1 MRAREGKEKA
11 GLQQAQPR
19 ARRGALRERVCA
31 NDVIETA
38 CVMPLILLLVMGIL
52 AFGFSAWQRSSIDY
66 ELSHMA
72 EDLPDDWAGK
82 DADEVVRELIL
93 KDSFLDGSKLT
104 VSNARVEESSET
116 STRANDAVSKRLGSS
131 GSYTKET
138 WVTVTADVEYDAT
151 GALALAGRID
161 YKRTVSGTYLVE
173 RRYEVF

>member
-1 MRAREGKEKA
+1 MSMDGK
-11 GLQQAQPR
+11 
-19 ARRGALRERVCA
+19 RRRVRALRERACA

-72 EDLPDDWAGK
+72 EGLPDDWAGK
-82 DADEVVRELIL
+82 DADQVVRELIL
-93 KDSFLDGSKLT
+93 KDSFLDGDKLT
-104 VSNARVEESSET
+104 VSNAKVEQSSET
-116 STRANDAVSKRLGSS
+116 STRNNDAVSKKLGSS

-151 GALALAGRID
+151 GALALAGRVD

>member
-1 MRAREGKEKA
+1 MSMDRKRRLGP
-11 GLQQAQPR
+11 PR
-19 ARRGALRERVCA
+19 SRGRALRERACA

-38 CVMPLILLLVMGIL
+38 CVMPLILLLMMGIL

-72 EDLPDDWAGK
+72 EDLPGDWAGK

-93 KDSFLDGSKLT
+93 KDSFLDGDKLT
-104 VSNARVEESSET
+104 VSNAKVEQSSET
-116 STRANDAVSKRLGSS
+116 STRSNDAVSKKLGSS

-151 GALALAGRID
+151 GALAGRID